1 MLFCRTF
8 FWFLEYILYH
18 WLLLRLVWTEIL
30 PLAISSYQVWWYLPH
45 LWFTCTVSRHG
56 YLTWT
61 KLCFLLWL
69 PSTAELSWLLT
80 PNPYTSKSVLISLA
94 VKITLVVGIM
104 VLSSLDTVAIV
115 GTSFVVIVNI
125 FERLMIYIVIY
136 SSQGHTC
143 GIQIVVLKLIFHD
156 FGDLKYK

>member
-1 MLFCRTF
+1 M
-8 FWFLEYILYH
+8 
-18 WLLLRLVWTEIL
+18 
-30 PLAISSYQVWWYLPH
+30 
-45 LWFTCTVSRHG
+45 
-56 YLTWT
+56 
-61 KLCFLLWL
+61 
-69 PSTAELSWLLT
+69 SWLLT

>member
-1 MLFCRTF
+1 M
-8 FWFLEYILYH
+8 
-18 WLLLRLVWTEIL
+18 
-30 PLAISSYQVWWYLPH
+30 
-45 LWFTCTVSRHG
+45 
-56 YLTWT
+56 
-61 KLCFLLWL
+61 
-69 PSTAELSWLLT
+69 SWLST
-80 PNPYTSKSVLISLA
+80 PNPYASNSFLISLA